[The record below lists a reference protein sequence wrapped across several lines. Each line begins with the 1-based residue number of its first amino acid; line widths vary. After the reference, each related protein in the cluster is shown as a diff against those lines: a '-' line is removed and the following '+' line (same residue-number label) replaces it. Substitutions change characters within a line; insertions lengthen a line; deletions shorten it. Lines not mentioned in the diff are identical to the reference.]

1 MIHTDKNKE
10 IFPKFV
16 DFNRTKNILQ
26 LFAAIALIIRQ
37 RRFQEFAYG
46 ILCFLFSK
54 PSRPVETV
62 DFQANESI
70 ALAREQFIEKKEE
83 KDKII
88 LETLNLLCGVD
99 TELGVTIHG
108 YAMTADGFIFGE
120 YDDHSSRIFLK
131 EHEEFSVCQFY
142 QNDPGVRHIHSIL
155 RSGETIFIS
164 TGDSNKYLD
173 RWRLRNG
180 HLEFDKRILQTLGGF
195 TACCKVNEEHFFGTD
210 FSERPNYI
218 FCLESQEKWFFPRP
232 AYTQHCSLMLL
243 LHDRLL
249 FCLNTSLFN
258 VSHRQTISIFDTRS
272 SVFIHCQDYW
282 GNDFLGYPEN
292 WTRGRKLSSMPT
304 ARTSTNAPLPM

>member
-1 MIHTDKNKE
+1 MPFSIHTDRSKE
-10 IFPKFV
+10 IFPRFV
-16 DFNRTKNILQ
+16 DFYRTKNIQQ

-54 PSRPVETV
+54 PSRPVEIV
-62 DFQANESI
+62 DFQANEGI
-70 ALAREQFIEKKEE
+70 ALAREQFIEKKKENE
-83 KDKII
+83 KII
-88 LETLNLLCGVD
+88 LETLH
-99 TELGVTIHG
+99 LGCDDETDLGDTIHG

-120 YDDHSSRIFLK
+120 YAAHSSRIFLK
-131 EHEEFSVCQFY
+131 EHEEFSVCHFY

-180 HLEFDKRILQTLGGF
+180 HLEFEKRIFHTLGGF
-195 TACCKVNEEHFFGTD
+195 TTCCNVNEKHFFGTD

-243 LHDRLL
+243 LHDRYL
-249 FCLNTSLFN
+249 FCLNTGL
-258 VSHRQTISIFDTRS
+258 SHRQTISIFDTRT
-272 SVFIHCQDYW
+272 SVFIHCQEYR

-292 WTRGRKLSSMPT
+292 WRKLPSSS
-304 ARTSTNAPLPM
+304 RQGQPLPM